1 MLLEEFYS
9 QDPKN
14 HVRVAESAYLVTL
27 QYWMVYNQLDIY
39 ERMLQYY
46 EEQEEYAFCEGI
58 SRAIEK
64 IESTMD
70 KHFQEAEA
78 LEEDEDQILYTHD
91 EHQRVSRLIF
101 EDILKEIYE
110 RQIKTTEETDRGSS
124 RKQD

>member
-46 EEQEEYAFCEGI
+46 EEKEEYAFCEGI

-64 IESTMD
+64 IEDTMD
-70 KHFQEAEA
+70 KRFQEAEA

-110 RQIKTTEETDRGSS
+110 RQVKTTEETNRGSS
-124 RKQD
+124 RTED

>member
-1 MLLEEFYS
+1 MLLEELYS

-14 HVRVAESAYLVTL
+14 HVKVAEAAYLVTL

-39 ERMLQYY
+39 ERMLNYY
-46 EEQEEYAFCEGI
+46 EEKEEYAICEGI
-58 SRAIEK
+58 TRAIEK

-70 KHFQEAEA
+70 YHFQQAES
-78 LEEDEDQILYTHD
+78 LEEDEDQILYTHE

-110 RQIKTTEETDRGSS
+110 RQIKTTEEGDREAD
-124 RKQD
+124 KAED

>member
-46 EEQEEYAFCEGI
+46 EEKEEYAFCEGI

-64 IESTMD
+64 IEDTMD
-70 KHFQEAEA
+70 KRFQEAEA

-110 RQIKTTEETDRGSS
+110 RQIKTT
-124 RKQD
+124 

>member
-14 HVRVAESAYLVTL
+14 HVKVAEAAYLVTL
-27 QYWMVYNQLDIY
+27 QYWMVYNQLEIY
-39 ERMLQYY
+39 ESMLRHY
-46 EEQEEYAFCEGI
+46 EEKEEYAICEGI
-58 SRAIEK
+58 TRAIEK
-64 IESTMD
+64 IEDTMD
-70 KHFQEAEA
+70 KRFQEAEA

-110 RQIKTTEETDRGSS
+110 RQVKTTEDTNRDSS
-124 RKQD
+124 RTED

>member
-1 MLLEEFYS
+1 MLLEELYS

-14 HVRVAESAYLVTL
+14 HVKVAETAYLVTL

-39 ERMLQYY
+39 ERMLNYY
-46 EEQEEYAFCEGI
+46 EQMEEYAICEGI
-58 SRAIEK
+58 NRAIEK

-70 KHFQEAEA
+70 KHFQEAES
-78 LEEDEDQILYTHD
+78 LEEDEDQILYTHE

-110 RQIKTTEETDRGSS
+110 RQIKTTEEGDREAD
-124 RKQD
+124 KAED

>member
-1 MLLEEFYS
+1 MLLEELYS

-14 HVRVAESAYLVTL
+14 HVKVAEAAYLVTL

-39 ERMLQYY
+39 ARMLNYY
-46 EEQEEYAFCEGI
+46 EEKEEYAICEGI
-58 SRAIEK
+58 TRAIEK

-70 KHFQEAEA
+70 YHFQQAES
-78 LEEDEDQILYTHD
+78 LEEDEDQILYTHE

-110 RQIKTTEETDRGSS
+110 RQIKTTKEGDRESD
-124 RKQD
+124 KTED

>member
-46 EEQEEYAFCEGI
+46 EEKEEYAFCEGI
-58 SRAIEK
+58 ARAIEK
-64 IESTMD
+64 IEDTMD
-70 KHFQEAEA
+70 KRFQEAEA

-110 RQIKTTEETDRGSS
+110 RQVKTTEDTNRSSS
-124 RKQD
+124 RTED

>member
-1 MLLEEFYS
+1 MLLEELYS

-14 HVRVAESAYLVTL
+14 HIKVAEAAYLVTL

-39 ERMLQYY
+39 ERMLEYY
-46 EEQEEYAFCEGI
+46 EQKEEYAICEGI
-58 SRAIEK
+58 TRAIEK

-70 KHFQEAEA
+70 YHFQQAES
-78 LEEDEDQILYTHD
+78 LEEDEDQILYTHE

-110 RQIKTTEETDRGSS
+110 RQIKTTEEGDREAD
-124 RKQD
+124 KAED

>member
-1 MLLEEFYS
+1 MLLEELYS

-14 HVRVAESAYLVTL
+14 HVKVAEAAYLVTL

-39 ERMLQYY
+39 ERMLNYY
-46 EEQEEYAFCEGI
+46 EEKEEYAICEGI
-58 SRAIEK
+58 TRAIEK

-70 KHFQEAEA
+70 YHFQQAES
-78 LEEDEDQILYTHD
+78 LEEDEDQILYTHE

-110 RQIKTTEETDRGSS
+110 RQIKTTEEGDREAD
-124 RKQD
+124 KTED

>member
-14 HVRVAESAYLVTL
+14 HVRVAEGAYLVTL

-46 EEQEEYAFCEGI
+46 EEKEEYAFCEGI

-64 IESTMD
+64 IEDTMD
-70 KHFQEAEA
+70 KRFQEAEA

-110 RQIKTTEETDRGSS
+110 RQVKTTEDTNRSSS
-124 RKQD
+124 RTED

>member
-27 QYWMVYNQLDIY
+27 QYWMVYNQIDIY

-46 EEQEEYAFCEGI
+46 EDKEEYAFCEGI
-58 SRAIEK
+58 ARAIEK
-64 IESTMD
+64 IEDTMD
-70 KHFQEAEA
+70 KRFQEAEA
-78 LEEDEDQILYTHD
+78 LEEDEDQILYAHD

-110 RQIKTTEETDRGSS
+110 RQVKTTEETNRNSS
-124 RKQD
+124 RAED

>member
-1 MLLEEFYS
+1 MLLEELYS

-14 HVRVAESAYLVTL
+14 HVRVAETAYLVTL

-39 ERMLQYY
+39 ERMLNYY
-46 EEQEEYAFCEGI
+46 EQMEEYAICEGI
-58 SRAIEK
+58 NRAIEK

-70 KHFQEAEA
+70 YHFQEAES
-78 LEEDEDQILYTHD
+78 LEEDEDQILYTHE

-110 RQIKTTEETDRGSS
+110 RQIKTTEEGDREAD
-124 RKQD
+124 KAED

>member
-46 EEQEEYAFCEGI
+46 EEREEYAFCEGI

-64 IESTMD
+64 IEDTMD
-70 KHFQEAEA
+70 KHFKEAEV
-78 LEEDEDQILYTHD
+78 LEEDEEQVLYTHD

-110 RQIKTTEETDRGSS
+110 RQIKAT
-124 RKQD
+124 